1 MFIELIKGI
10 KEDISNKVSTS
21 FRASKTDLEILDIYT
36 TYLSLQTNKKIKR
49 SEIISILIKQASKI
63 LKEKIIKKIQND
75 DNDKFTNEIIKKISQ
90 KQKIKIEET
99 IEIIEILKENKKYE
113 LIYELMIEKKENLKN
128 LIIPNINSNNK
139 IIYEIGKAY
148 NQLKNINISLE
159 RSKNYKNKVYDIKL
173 SFNDFK
179 STLIL
184 GAAGSGKTFL
194 TMNLLTEQK
203 EKENIRTIYLD
214 LISDENN
221 AKIFKRNFNK
231 NCEIIDIYNE
241 EKINIFNKN
250 AEYIFYILKDEKI
263 NYKKTKIEIIK
274 MLENI
279 KKENLKINYE
289 TLYKYFMNIEKIEKV
304 TNDIKQQE
312 EIIEFG
318 KMLRTQKFL
327 KHFFTENDGKE
338 IKNKSIYIKSIA
350 QFFFEKEE
358 MEIIEE
364 KLLKIIKKEIE
375 ETIKTKQKLSIVID
389 DFKQNRNNELKKEIL
404 KNYQK
409 YNINIYCI
417 AQELNM
423 TEYRKYFETIII
435 LRIYDFETI
444 EYFNNL
450 YNLTE
455 EIIRLETGSGY
466 IILKDKKVPVIFT

>member
-389 DFKQNRNNELKKEIL
+389 DFKQNRNSELKKEIL

>member
-241 EKINIFNKN
+241 DKINIFNKN

-279 KKENLKINYE
+279 KKENFKINYE

-389 DFKQNRNNELKKEIL
+389 DFKQNRNSELKKEIL

>member
-241 EKINIFNKN
+241 DKINIFNKN

-389 DFKQNRNNELKKEIL
+389 DFKQNRNSELKKEIL